1 MPQNAY
7 IINCDD
13 EQTLQRWVTEGYVSA
28 GIYAKLDNDGKPTR
42 WSLLQ
47 SYSMYADMSA
57 VRPGDLI
64 LIHCCGTISGVYEA
78 ASEFCED
85 PSAPPIFHSQ
95 NIHWDSKPSQP
106 ESGWNHF
113 FSGNSYDSLEPGHY
127 RQAAIRPYV
136 QGGDNRCYP
145 TGFEANLVFK
155 LKKRGRIYSI
165 PDRWL
170 YPDSSRTIRPI
181 LRFEVEEL
189 LELLE
194 NANYGSTTR
203 QQFSPK
209 DLSSFLPLS
218 FILNPNI
225 VTNEKLLEGYLC
237 SAFRGDEFSMIF
249 GKPSSI
255 VNNFQIGYL
264 QGVDIYG
271 YTTRRDGRY
280 QHLVIELKKDRV
292 NNPDAIRQL
301 REYMSWVVE
310 FMANGN
316 ELSVHGFFVAS
327 GFSDS
332 VIAFVDNL
340 NRLRT
345 FGRIELV
352 RYNRC
357 MPDYE
362 RLLLGVCNEH

>member
-1 MPQNAY
+1 MSENAY
-7 IINCDD
+7 IINCDND
-13 EQTLQRWVTEGYVSA
+13 LTLQKWITEGYVSV
-28 GIYAKLDNDGKPTR
+28 GIYAKLDNRGKPTR

-57 VRPGDLI
+57 LRPGDLI
-64 LIHCCGTISGVYEA
+64 LIHCCGKIYGIFEA

-85 PSAPPIFHSQ
+85 PSAPSIFHSQ
-95 NIHWDSKPSQP
+95 NVHWSSKPTQP
-106 ESGWNHF
+106 NSGWNHF
-113 FSGNSYDSLEPGHY
+113 FSSNSYDSMEPGHY
-127 RQAAIRPYV
+127 RQAAIRPYLLE
-136 QGGDNRCYP
+136 GLNCCYP
-145 TGFEANLVFK
+145 LGFEANLVFK

-203 QQFSPK
+203 QQFSSK

-218 FILNPNI
+218 FILNPTI

-237 SAFRGDEFSMIF
+237 SAFRGNAFPCIF
-249 GKPSSI
+249 GEPSCI

-264 QGVDIYG
+264 QGIDIYG
-271 YTTRRDGRY
+271 YATRRDGGYR
-280 QHLVIELKKDRV
+280 HLVMELKTGRV
-292 NNPDAIRQL
+292 TNPDTVRQL

-310 FMANGN
+310 FMANGD

-357 MPDYE
+357 MPDYK
-362 RLLLGVCNEH
+362 RLLLGICNEH